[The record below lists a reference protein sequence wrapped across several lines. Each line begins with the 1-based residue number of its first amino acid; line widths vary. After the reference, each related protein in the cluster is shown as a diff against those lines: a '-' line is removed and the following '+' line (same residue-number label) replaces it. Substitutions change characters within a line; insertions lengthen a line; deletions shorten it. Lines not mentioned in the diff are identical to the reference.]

1 MKKSEVK
8 AATNED
14 LIMELTRMACSTRIL
29 KSHMNSARWICEE
42 LATRRVVEDAASL
55 LKRWEQ
61 LYNW

>member
-8 AATNED
+8 VAANES

-29 KSHMNSARWICEE
+29 KSHINSARWICEE
-42 LATRRVVEDAASL
+42 LAARRVVEDAASL